1 MGDALLQSAENRVIS
16 ELRRKTEQLIK
27 DIGRPQQLY
36 NIDKSKTALIVVDMQ
51 NFVCDPADE
60 HKIQGIH
67 TSIKNI
73 NRLVDAC
80 HEEHIPVIWVRH
92 NITVD
97 ESGNDA
103 GLYSRFHKTPLP
115 KEVTNLS
122 HGTLIYKE
130 LHFKEAEDY
139 QVCKNRYSAFFPG
152 TSGLDNILKAL
163 GRTQLIFTGV
173 VANVCVESTV
183 RDAMQLGYEV
193 ILVSDAIAA
202 MDRVVLEVT
211 LMNTR
216 LLFGDVRD
224 SATVLEDLDNRRIG

>member
-1 MGDALLQSAENRVIS
+1 MLEDVYTYITRKIDCAVIS
-16 ELRRKTEQLIK
+16 ELRRKAEQFIK
-27 DIGRPQQLY
+27 DIGRLQQLY

-60 HKIQGIH
+60 QKIQGIN
-67 TSIKNI
+67 TIIKNI
-73 NRLVDAC
+73 NWIADIC

-97 ESGNDA
+97 ENGNDA
-103 GLYSRFHKTPLP
+103 GLYSRFHKTPLR
-115 KEVTNLS
+115 KEITNLGL
-122 HGTLIYKE
+122 GTQIYKE
-130 LHFKEAEDY
+130 LNFKEVEDC

-152 TSGLDNILKAL
+152 TSGLDNILKAQ

-202 MDRVVLEVT
+202 MDRVVLEVS

-216 LLFGDVRD
+216 LSFGDVRD
-224 SATVLEDLDNRRIG
+224 TATVLEDL